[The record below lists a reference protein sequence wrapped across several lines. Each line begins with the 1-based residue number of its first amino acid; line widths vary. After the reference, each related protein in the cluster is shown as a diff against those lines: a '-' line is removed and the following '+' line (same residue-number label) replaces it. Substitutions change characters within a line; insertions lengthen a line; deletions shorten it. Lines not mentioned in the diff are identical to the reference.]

1 MFDPAIYTQRR
12 ARLKEQLKSGLV
24 LFLGNE
30 ESPMNYPAN
39 PFPFRQDSSFLYFFG
54 LDFPSLAGVIDVDED
69 RDIVFGNDVDIED
82 IIWMGFQPSLKERAA
97 RAGVKETLPLNKLEE
112 AVKRA
117 AQKGKKVHYLP
128 PYRPETEL
136 KLRRLLGIK
145 PEKTKENASEEL
157 IKAVVAQRSVKIK
170 EEVEEIEKARA
181 VTYEMHT
188 AAMKMAKPGIYER
201 EIVGKMEGI
210 ILAAG
215 FNLAFPT
222 ILTINGQILHNHYHG
237 NVLEEGQLLVNDSGA
252 ESSLHYAADI
262 TRTIPVGGKFTPKQ
276 REIYEI
282 VLNAQEAAIQ
292 SIQPDMKYRDIH
304 LKAAKVIA
312 DGLKALDLMR
322 GDTDEAVKEGAHALF
337 FPHGI
342 GHMMGLDVHDMED
355 LGEDYVGYDDRTKRS
370 DQFGIAYLRLAKEL
384 QPGYVVTVEPGIY
397 FIPVLIDKWK
407 GEKKFTGFI
416 NYEKVEEY
424 RDFGG
429 VRIEDDILVTESG
442 HRVLGERIPKTP
454 EEVEKITA
462 TG

>member
-1 MFDPAIYTQRR
+1 MFDPVIYTQRR
-12 ARLKEQLKSGLV
+12 ARLKEQLQSGLV

-30 ESPMNYPAN
+30 ESPMNYPGN
-39 PFPFRQDSSFLYFFG
+39 TFPFRQDSSFLYFFG

-97 RAGVKETLPLNKLEE
+97 KAGIKETFPLNQLEE
-112 AVKRA
+112 TVKSA
-117 AQKGKKVHYLP
+117 IKKRKKIHHLP

-145 PEKTKENASEEL
+145 PEETKKNASEEL

-181 VTYEMHT
+181 VTYEMHA
-188 AAMKMAKPGIYER
+188 AAMKMAKPGVYER

-222 ILTINGQILHNHYHG
+222 ILTINGQTLHNHYHG
-237 NVLEEGQLLVNDSGA
+237 NVLEEGRLLVNDSGA

-276 REIYEI
+276 RDIYEI

-292 SIQPDMKYRDIH
+292 SIRPDTKYRDIH
-304 LKAAKVIA
+304 LQAAKVIA
-312 DGLKALDLMR
+312 DGLKALGLMK
-322 GDTDEAVKEGAHALF
+322 GEMDEAVKEGAHALF

-355 LGEDYVGYDDRTKRS
+355 LGEDYVGYDERTKRS

-384 QPGYVVTVEPGIY
+384 QPGNVVTVEPGIY
-397 FIPVLIDKWK
+397 FIPALIDKWK

-416 NYEKVEEY
+416 NYDKVEEY

-429 VRIEDDILVTESG
+429 VRIEDNILVTESG
-442 HRVLGERIPKTP
+442 HRVLGQPVPKTP
-454 EEVEKITA
+454 EEVEEITA